1 MDQVLDRIAA
11 WEAAG
16 LIDAATAER
25 LRAAETAQ
33 AHREAGERAARQS
46 DAQPSPTPAAT
57 HRGPSS
63 VAAIFGPG
71 IAIGEMFAYLGGAF
85 VLGAFETFVV
95 RSSSGIEGRSF
106 LTLTIGMAVAAIA
119 LTATGL
125 FLRRGDA
132 RRHRAAGVVFA
143 LAVVHVAAAVAAGAE
158 GSGFGWPAVGAIGAG
173 VATLAAFG
181 YRLIHPSLL
190 TQVALLASGT
200 SFAGLLLSWLESVVV
215 PQAVHGDF
223 GDVVAP
229 GGPDQIVL
237 VVVSAIWWLGLAVI
251 FGLVGLA
258 EARTADEDPAAG
270 RRASLTRLWAGLV
283 AVLGFATAVT
293 RQGPIS
299 AFESGRLIEPWIADL
314 AILVLAAVLVERA
327 FRRDAS
333 TFVYAAALALIIALT
348 DFNFTYLSSSTE
360 VGPADRGR
368 HPAGCRRRRG
378 PIAAAHR
385 PRRARAGDRCARRP
399 RLTPIGLVDGPVPM
413 RHYAVTRSSQDA
425 QPTAGPS
432 RPSGCRPVVSLLGSG
447 DAA

>member
-25 LRAAETAQ
+25 LRAAEAAQ
-33 AHREAGERAARQS
+33 SRREEADAKPTDSAPSAG
-46 DAQPSPTPAAT
+46 
-57 HRGPSS
+57 RGPSS

-71 IAIGEMFAYLGGAF
+71 VTIGEMFAYLGGAF
-85 VLGAFETFVV
+85 LLGAYETFVV
-95 RSSSGIEGRSF
+95 RSSAGIEGQSF

-119 LTATGL
+119 LTACGL

-190 TQVALLASGT
+190 TQVALLASAT

-229 GGPDQIVL
+229 GGPDPIVL
-237 VVVSAIWWLGLAVI
+237 VVVSAVWWLGLAVI
-251 FGLVGLA
+251 FGLVGLV

-283 AVLGFATAVT
+283 AVIGFATAVT

-299 AFESGRLIEPWIADL
+299 ALENGRIIEPWIADL
-314 AILVLAAVLVERA
+314 AILILAAILVERA

-333 TFVYAAALALIIALT
+333 TFVYAAALGLIIALS

-360 VGPADRGR
+360 LGLLIEGVILLGAGVGADRL
-368 HPAGCRRRRG
+368 RRRIGREE
-378 PIAAAHR
+378 PEPEIAA
-385 PRRARAGDRCARRP
+385 
-399 RLTPIGLVDGPVPM
+399 PVAP
-413 RHYAVTRSSQDA
+413 A
-425 QPTAGPS
+425 
-432 RPSGCRPVVSLLGSG
+432 
-447 DAA
+447 

>member
-33 AHREAGERAARQS
+33 AHREAGDRRDAG
-46 DAQPSPTPAAT
+46 DAQPGVTPSAA

-106 LTLTIGMAVAAIA
+106 LTLTIGMAVVAIA

-132 RRHRAAGVVFA
+132 RRHRAAGVAFA

-158 GSGFGWPAVGAIGAG
+158 GSGFGWPAVGAMGAG

-190 TQVALLASGT
+190 TQVALLASAT
-200 SFAGLLLSWLESVVV
+200 SFAALLLSWLETVVV
-215 PQAVHGDF
+215 PPAVHGDF

-237 VVVSAIWWLGLAVI
+237 VVVSAIWWLALAVL

-258 EARTADEDPAAG
+258 EARTADADPAAG

-283 AVLGFATAVT
+283 AVIGFATAVT
-293 RQGPIS
+293 RQGRIFFS
-299 AFESGRLIEPWIADL
+299 DVVETGNDFGRIIQPWIADL
-314 AILVLAAVLVERA
+314 AILVLAAILVERA

-333 TFVYAAALALIIALT
+333 TFVYAAALGLIIALT
-348 DFNFTYLSSSTE
+348 DFNFTYLSTRTE
-360 VGPADRGR
+360 VGLLIEGVILLGAGVGADRL
-368 HPAGCRRRRG
+368 RRRIGRDD
-378 PIAAAHR
+378 PEPEIAA
-385 PRRARAGDRCARRP
+385 
-399 RLTPIGLVDGPVPM
+399 PVAP
-413 RHYAVTRSSQDA
+413 A
-425 QPTAGPS
+425 
-432 RPSGCRPVVSLLGSG
+432 
-447 DAA
+447 